1 MMRRFEML
9 KGMHMGPMKMCINVG
24 DVLTWDVSTKTLI
37 YNGKPLEQAKGM
49 DFEEAIDILDRQILK
64 DPQNAWARELTAVG
78 ANKLDLE
85 VFTGTQVVLPILGC
99 LQAAE
104 EFLAKHNGW
113 NALKR
118 QVTWTPTN
126 EEQHQFLKRFLEAK
140 SVVDSLGDNLRRK
153 ADQSSEVINAWL
165 KENGFDIKLN
175 PNGGNSFC
183 VASIL
188 DVLVEWVKEGDVIS
202 IYNDKGTFPAV
213 KLKAGDND
221 DVVRFIDKD
230 IHQFPIA
237 GINTKSGDRVRMA
250 VLDFIDRDTFSLSD
264 KVEQLRKATIGK
276 NMGSCDG
283 VIFPM
288 IDYDR
293 MVDIDW
299 IKNMSTG
306 TSKDDFYIAEALQQ
320 TKFRMNE
327 KGARAQSAVAMTL
340 RCKGSAPK
348 DNWIRIDRPFI
359 LWIERPRISVPLFAG
374 VFAEDVWKKPADL
387 K

>member
-9 KGMHMGPMKMCINVG
+9 KGMHMGPMKMCINTG

-37 YNGKPLEQAKGM
+37 LNGKQLEQAKGM
-49 DFEEAIDILDRQILK
+49 DFEEVIDILDRQILK
-64 DPQNAWARELTAVG
+64 DPQNPWAKELTAVG
-78 ANKLDLE
+78 ANKLNLE
-85 VFTGTQVVLPILGC
+85 VNTGSQVVLPILGC

-104 EFLAKHNGW
+104 EFLGKHKGW
-113 NALKR
+113 ESIKR
-118 QVTWTPTN
+118 QVVWTPTN
-126 EEQHQFLKRFLEAK
+126 EEQYQFLQRFLEAK

-153 ADQSSEVINAWL
+153 ADLSSEVINAWL
-165 KENGFDIKLN
+165 KENGFDITLK
-175 PNGGNSFC
+175 PNTGNSFC

-188 DVLVEWVKEGDVIS
+188 DVLVEWVKAGDVTS

-213 KLKAGDND
+213 KLKAGDE
-221 DVVRFIDKD
+221 DVVRFMDKD

-237 GINTKSGDRVRMA
+237 GINTKSGDRVRMT
-250 VLDFIDRDTFSLSD
+250 VLDFMDKGTFSISD
-264 KVEQLRKATIGK
+264 KVEQLRKATVGK

-293 MVDIDW
+293 MVDINW
-299 IKNMSTG
+299 IQGMSTG
-306 TSKDDFYIAEALQQ
+306 PNKDDFYIAEALQQ

-340 RCKGSAPK
+340 RCKCAAPK

-359 LWIERPRISVPLFAG
+359 LWIERPRISVPLFIG